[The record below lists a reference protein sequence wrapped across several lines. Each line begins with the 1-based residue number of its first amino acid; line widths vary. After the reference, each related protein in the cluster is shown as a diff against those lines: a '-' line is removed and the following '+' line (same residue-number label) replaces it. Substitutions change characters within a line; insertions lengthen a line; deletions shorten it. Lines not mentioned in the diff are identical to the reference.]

1 MHVKPDE
8 EPPRSAPERIILIVE
23 DNELNLKLVND
34 ILEFQGYEIVA
45 TGLGG
50 AALELARQHQPG
62 LILLDMQLPD
72 ISGLDVAQQLKG
84 DEHTRMIPIIGVTAF
99 AMPGDQRKVLDSGC
113 DFYVAKPLKI
123 IELLELV
130 KRIIGGNPR

>member
-1 MHVKPDE
+1 LVQPDE
-8 EPPRSAPERIILIVE
+8 EPPRAAPKPILIVE
-23 DNELNLKLVND
+23 DNELNLKLLND

-72 ISGLDVAQQLKG
+72 ISGLEG
-84 DEHTRMIPIIGVTAF
+84 
-99 AMPGDQRKVLDSGC
+99 
-113 DFYVAKPLKI
+113 
-123 IELLELV
+123 
-130 KRIIGGNPR
+130 

>member
-1 MHVKPDE
+1 
-8 EPPRSAPERIILIVE
+8 
-23 DNELNLKLVND
+23 
-34 ILEFQGYEIVA
+34 
-45 TGLGG
+45 
-50 AALELARQHQPG
+50 
-62 LILLDMQLPD
+62 LPD

-84 DEHTRMIPIIGVTAF
+84 DEQTRMIPIIGVTAF

>member
-1 MHVKPDE
+1 MVRPDE
-8 EPPRSAPERIILIVE
+8 EPPRAAPKTILIVE
-23 DNELNLKLVND
+23 DNELNLKLLND
-34 ILEFQGYEIVA
+34 ILEYQGYEIVA
-45 TGLGG
+45 IGLGG
-50 AALELARQHQPG
+50 SALELARRHQPG

-84 DEHTRMIPIIGVTAF
+84 DEQTRMIPIIGVTAF
-99 AMPGDQRKVLDSGC
+99 AMPGDERKVLESGC

-130 KRIIGGNPR
+130 KRIIGANPS